1 MKICPEVERL
11 DGRMCRPQKRPRRG
25 RGGWWGQVQL
35 LWDEEGR
42 SEMGEQVEGWLV
54 FLSKESSQLCQ
65 ACERHGRSFR
75 EHSVVQVDETQDS
88 RILRAFQRGG
98 HS

>member
-1 MKICPEVERL
+1 
-11 DGRMCRPQKRPRRG
+11 MCRPQKGPRRG
-25 RGGWWGQVQL
+25 RGGGWGQVQL

-65 ACERHGRSFR
+65 ACEWHSRSFH

-88 RILRAFQRGG
+88 RLLRAFQRGG

>member
-1 MKICPEVERL
+1 
-11 DGRMCRPQKRPRRG
+11 
-25 RGGWWGQVQL
+25 
-35 LWDEEGR
+35 
-42 SEMGEQVEGWLV
+42 MGEQVEGWLV